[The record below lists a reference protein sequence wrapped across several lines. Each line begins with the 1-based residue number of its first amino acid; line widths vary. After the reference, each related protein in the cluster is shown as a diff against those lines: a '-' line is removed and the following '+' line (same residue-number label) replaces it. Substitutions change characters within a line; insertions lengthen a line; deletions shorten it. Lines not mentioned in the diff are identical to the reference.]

1 MHCLM
6 VVPTPIGNLEDI
18 TLRAVRV
25 LGEVAL
31 ILAEDTRQTRK
42 LLNHYGIATRL
53 LSYHQ
58 HNKRERL
65 TEVLQVLAADDVAI
79 VSNAGMPS
87 IADPGFEL
95 IEAAVAAGC
104 SVDVLPGASAIPTA
118 VVAAAIPA
126 PGFLFGGFLPRR
138 PPDRRARLRQVG
150 DLEYSL
156 VFYEAPHRVR
166 ATLRDINA
174 TLGDRRMVACREMT
188 KLHQEFI
195 RGRVSDLVER
205 YAIEQP
211 RGEFTLVVAGNRQ
224 AVVDRTDEARVAM
237 HGWVLGG
244 VDRKTALARL
254 AAEYGVNRN
263 TAYALWLDLARGDDQ
278 AAE

>member
-1 MHCLM
+1 M

-18 TLRAVRV
+18 TLRAIRV
-25 LGEVAL
+25 LGEVGL

-65 TEVLQVLAADDVAI
+65 AEVLRALDDSDVAV

-87 IADPGFEL
+87 ISDPGFEL

-104 SVDVLPGASAIPTA
+104 SVDVLPGASAVPTA

-138 PPDRRARLRQVG
+138 SADRRTRLHQVA

-166 ATLRDINA
+166 ATLRDIEA

-195 RGRVSDLVER
+195 RGTASNLVAR
-205 YAIEQP
+205 YATEQP
-211 RGEFTLVVAGNRQ
+211 RGEFTLVVAGNDQ
-224 AVVDRTDEARVAM
+224 AAVDRTDEARQAIR
-237 HGWVLGG
+237 GWFAGG
-244 VDRKTALARL
+244 LDRKTALARL
-254 AAEYGVNRN
+254 ATEYGVNRN
-263 TAYALWLDLARGDDQ
+263 TAYMLWLDVARGENQ
-278 AAE
+278 ASD